1 MSVTV
6 LNSTFLTALLTS
18 HLQLPYDSRYSSD
31 TKDLLSEAVLNSYE
45 LKDKNPEEFT
55 SGEEQPKDLPTFC
68 SG

>member
-18 HLQLPYDSRYSSD
+18 RLQLPYDSRYSSD

-55 SGEEQPKDLPTFC
+55 SGEEQH
-68 SG
+68 